1 MPFKN
6 VEFKT
11 ADHVILRGWLYTPES
26 FTGKLPCLV
35 MAPGFAGLKK
45 MGLDNSAEDFV
56 SKLQIACLAYDNRGF
71 GDSDG
76 KEGEPLREI
85 IPHQQIS
92 DYSDAITFAQSLEE
106 VDPTRIGIWGSSYSG
121 AHVLCV
127 GAIDRR
133 VKVVLSQV
141 YVSPRFSPLF
151 YECQGPVHACPLSP
165 DDLRFLPFT
174 LYLS

>member
-1 MPFKN
+1 MPFEN

-11 ADHVILRGWLYTPES
+11 SDHVTLRGWLYTPSS

-35 MAPGFAGLKK
+35 MAPGFGGLKK

-76 KEGEPLREI
+76 KESEPPREI

-92 DYSDAITFAQSLEE
+92 DYSDAITFAQSLAE
-106 VDPTRIGIWGSSYSG
+106 VDPKRIGIWGSSYSG

-141 YVSPRFSPLF
+141 YVSHTISSLALQRSGLSLYRENCSLDPL
-151 YECQGPVHACPLSP
+151 VS
-165 DDLRFLPFT
+165 FT
-174 LYLS
+174 SY